1 MALPIFRLYLVPFH
15 CYSIRLSLLYHSLI
29 IWQYKSLRL
38 TMEEDNFGN
47 WKEPLY
53 EDAESSS
60 EHSVLMGREEQY
72 TKMTPRRRWLWWSS
86 LRLLFEVLMGLF
98 ITVTVSLLGSH
109 QIIWYPPKSTIL
121 RYGPSRTYSAPLLSI
136 SP

>member
-1 MALPIFRLYLVPFH
+1 MALPIFHLYLVPFH

-29 IWQYKSLRL
+29 IWQHKSIHL
-38 TMEEDNFGN
+38 TMEEDNFGK

-98 ITVTVSLLGSH
+98 IIVTVSLLGSH

-121 RYGPSRTYSAPLLSI
+121 RYGPSRKCSAPLLSI